1 MKAAAEHDRAG
12 FTTLGVPVFFVLVYA
27 VALGGGLPF
36 GLLAAPAIF
45 RLALLIVPAPSRLP
59 LPTCPYLA
67 RHDALRAA
75 ARAARR
81 TAQAAER
88 AALRVGTVATPQ
100 VQQVVRSTAPPAAL
114 PTTPA
119 PSALIVAVPAPAT
132 SADAKRIAARHLG
145 PVSAGDLAA

>member
-45 RLALLIVPAPSRLP
+45 RLGLLIVPAPSRLP
-59 LPTCPYLA
+59 LPTRPYRG
-67 RHDALRAA
+67 RHHALRAP

-81 TAQAAER
+81 
-88 AALRVGTVATPQ
+88 
-100 VQQVVRSTAPPAAL
+100 
-114 PTTPA
+114 
-119 PSALIVAVPAPAT
+119 PAPA
-132 SADAKRIAARHLG
+132 AEPAAPRARTAATPPAQH
-145 PVSAGDLAA
+145 AG